1 MPMVRPLDVDA
12 LRQSFPALH
21 QHVYGKPLIYLD
33 NAATTQKPMSVISR
47 LMQYYEAENANIH
60 RGAHYLSQLSTKAFE
75 NARASV
81 AAHIGAAHHHE
92 VIFTRG
98 TTESINLVAHSLSQL
113 FDKQGPKVLI
123 TAMEHHSNL
132 VPWQQW
138 VNRTKG
144 KLLVAK
150 ILPDG
155 SLNMEHFAQLLD
167 EQPDLVAVA
176 HVSNVLGTV
185 NPVREI
191 TAMAHKLGI
200 PVLVDGAQAIAHM
213 PVDVRDIGCDF
224 YVFSGHKAYGPMG
237 VGVLYGRES
246 WLERMPPYQF
256 GGEMVDRVS
265 FENTTFNRLPFKFE
279 AGTPNVGAVLGL
291 ETALNFLSKTGYEA
305 IAAHEKKLLTIGHE
319 LLSQVEGIEF
329 YGTSP
334 GKESVISFNIN
345 GIHPYDIGTLLDKMG
360 IAVRTGHHCA
370 HPLMDEFG
378 VSGMVRASMALYNTE
393 NEMVQLASAVNKA
406 ASMLR

>member
-1 MPMVRPLDVDA
+1 
-12 LRQSFPALH
+12 
-21 QHVYGKPLIYLD
+21 
-33 NAATTQKPMSVISR
+33 
-47 LMQYYEAENANIH
+47 
-60 RGAHYLSQLSTKAFE
+60 
-75 NARASV
+75 
-81 AAHIGAAHHHE
+81 
-92 VIFTRG
+92 
-98 TTESINLVAHSLSQL
+98 
-113 FDKQGPKVLI
+113 
-123 TAMEHHSNL
+123 
-132 VPWQQW
+132 
-138 VNRTKG
+138 
-144 KLLVAK
+144 
-150 ILPDG
+150 
-155 SLNMEHFAQLLD
+155 
-167 EQPDLVAVA
+167 
-176 HVSNVLGTV
+176 
-185 NPVREI
+185 
-191 TAMAHKLGI
+191 
-200 PVLVDGAQAIAHM
+200 
-213 PVDVRDIGCDF
+213 
-224 YVFSGHKAYGPMG
+224 MG

-246 WLERMPPYQF
+246 WLERLPPYQF

-279 AGTPNVGAVLGL
+279 AGTPNVGAVLAL
-291 ETALNFLSKTGYEA
+291 QTALSFLSKTGYEA